1 VQFAFDL
8 RRRFSRCALAQAT
21 RVLVASVSLVATAQA
36 EEVAH
41 LQQLAKAAQAE
52 GSVMIYHTS
61 PPPIIGST
69 FRAFEQKHGIKVFN
83 YHATGNPLTVRF
95 SSEAAAGKPVAD
107 VFYASDTTTFSE
119 FPNLFQKLTPENFPN
134 YPHLPDV
141 ARLDSGLAVSPSQ
154 TSFSMF
160 YNTKRI
166 SRDEAPR
173 RWLDL
178 VDPKWKGSA
187 MLVDPRS
194 SATYRAAFNA
204 IRQIHP
210 HLLSAIRAIEPR
222 LVESG
227 TPAVQQLAAGTA
239 RFAFM
244 GYPSH
249 AAPIMS
255 KGAPVQWATIEGP
268 ELTRGVWVGAARG
281 PHPNAARLFVNFF
294 ASEEALRLYCKA
306 SDGSKSAIDRL
317 GTRTGCEPLAQDVLF
332 LSDAPLSREDSATVL
347 RELGLQ

>member
-1 VQFAFDL
+1 
-8 RRRFSRCALAQAT
+8 
-21 RVLVASVSLVATAQA
+21 
-36 EEVAH
+36 
-41 LQQLAKAAQAE
+41 
-52 GSVMIYHTS
+52 
-61 PPPIIGST
+61 
-69 FRAFEQKHGIKVFN
+69 
-83 YHATGNPLTVRF
+83 VRF
-95 SSEAAAGKPVAD
+95 SSEAAAGRPVAD

-119 FPNLFQKLTPENFPN
+119 FPNLFQKLTPENFPD
-134 YPHLPDV
+134 YGRLPEV
-141 ARLDSGLAVSPSQ
+141 ARLESGLAVSPSQ

-160 YNTKRI
+160 HNTRRL

-173 RWLDL
+173 KWLDL

-204 IRQIHP
+204 LRQVHP
-210 HLLSAIRAIEPR
+210 QLLSRVKAIEPR

-249 AAPIMS
+249 ATPIMAR
-255 KGAPVQWATIEGP
+255 GAPVQWATIEGP

-281 PHPNAARLFVNFF
+281 PHPNAGRLFVNFF
-294 ASEEALRLYCKA
+294 ASDEGLRLYCKA
-306 SDGSKSAIDRL
+306 SEGSKSAMDRP
-317 GTRTGCEPLAQDVLF
+317 GTRTGCEPLAPDVLF
-332 LSDAPLSREDSATVL
+332 LSDAPLSKEDGATVL